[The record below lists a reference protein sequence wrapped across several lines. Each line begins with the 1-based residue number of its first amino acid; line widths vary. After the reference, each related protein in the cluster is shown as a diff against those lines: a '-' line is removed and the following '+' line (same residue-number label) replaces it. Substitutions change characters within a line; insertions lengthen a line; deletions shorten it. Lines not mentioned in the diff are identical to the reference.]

1 MKKSS
6 RANKSLIPIAL
17 KTFED
22 NDENRQKNA
31 LKQKMLQ
38 QRHNG
43 RKEVITNQVNYT
55 HIENPFKDYSMTLQ
69 TLKKERHEQ
78 WLEKKKEKQNR
89 INDQIRE
96 MERKLDVYKRYRDD
110 FGVDFT
116 QTERDKILNNYDRTG
131 VEVLVGKKMFR

>member
-1 MKKSS
+1 M
-6 RANKSLIPIAL
+6 
-17 KTFED
+17 
-22 NDENRQKNA
+22 
-31 LKQKMLQ
+31 
-38 QRHNG
+38 
-43 RKEVITNQVNYT
+43 
-55 HIENPFKDYSMTLQ
+55 
-69 TLKKERHEQ
+69 KKERHEQ

>member
-1 MKKSS
+1 M
-6 RANKSLIPIAL
+6 
-17 KTFED
+17 
-22 NDENRQKNA
+22 
-31 LKQKMLQ
+31 
-38 QRHNG
+38 
-43 RKEVITNQVNYT
+43 
-55 HIENPFKDYSMTLQ
+55 
-69 TLKKERHEQ
+69 KKERHEQ

-89 INDQIRE
+89 INDQIIE

>member
-1 MKKSS
+1 
-6 RANKSLIPIAL
+6 
-17 KTFED
+17 
-22 NDENRQKNA
+22 
-31 LKQKMLQ
+31 
-38 QRHNG
+38 
-43 RKEVITNQVNYT
+43 
-55 HIENPFKDYSMTLQ
+55 
-69 TLKKERHEQ
+69 LKKERHEQ

-116 QTERDKILNNYDRTG
+116 QTEREKILNNYDRTG